1 MYVMVEASTNTF
13 KFVELI
19 RDRVKTVFVA
29 NTHKL
34 KLISLVKK
42 KTDKIDAE
50 KLSIYLKMQ
59 ITSGE
64 ELVRPVYIPEQ
75 LIQDLRSLFTTYR
88 MFRRHI
94 GAVKNRIHSL
104 LKQNLFPFT
113 KTFIFGKGTRE
124 AILNLPVNDILKYQ
138 INFCFQQLEQL
149 ESSINELKE
158 QLLIAAASYHK
169 QIDILTSMKGISVL
183 TAVA

>member
-19 RDRVKTVFVA
+19 RDKVDTVFVA

-34 KLISLVKK
+34 KLISLVKR

-50 KLSIYLKMQ
+50 KLAIYLKMQ
-59 ITSGE
+59 VTSGE
-64 ELVRPVYIPEQ
+64 ELIRPVYVPEQ

-94 GAVKNRIHSL
+94 GAVKNRIHAL

-113 KTFIFGKGTRE
+113 KKFIFGKKTRE
-124 AILNLPVNDILKYQ
+124 AILNLSMSDLLKYQ
-138 INFCFQQLEQL
+138 IEYCFRELEHL
-149 ESSINELKE
+149 ETSIDELKE
-158 QLLIAAASYHK
+158 QLMEIGRAH
-169 QIDILTSMKGISVL
+169 V
-183 TAVA
+183 